1 MLKNYQNYRKRW
13 YIQTLF
19 REYNRLLF
27 LDGKFKYNDEERK
40 MDLNCG
46 ITEIMINDKE
56 DTVIEELFQS
66 LLSRHKIGL
75 KTSMKGR
82 DLINVIYHIT
92 NAIK

>member
-1 MLKNYQNYRKRW
+1 
-13 YIQTLF
+13 
-19 REYNRLLF
+19 
-27 LDGKFKYNDEERK
+27 
-40 MDLNCG
+40 MDLNCV